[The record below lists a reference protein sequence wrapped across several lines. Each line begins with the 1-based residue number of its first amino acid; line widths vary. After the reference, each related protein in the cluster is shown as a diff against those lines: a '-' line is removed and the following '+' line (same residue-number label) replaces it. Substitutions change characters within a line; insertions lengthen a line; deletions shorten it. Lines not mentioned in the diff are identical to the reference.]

1 MTVTPIR
8 ALTLDEL
15 RERSSEKWREY
26 PEDVLP
32 LFVAETDFP
41 LAPAITAALE
51 RAVRIGD
58 TGYVAS
64 HTPLAAAYAAFAQ
77 RRFGWT
83 VDTARIRSTAD
94 VSMGIVE
101 ILRRVIHPGE
111 RVIVN
116 PPIYPP
122 FFDLVDEAGGVAER
136 VPLRDTGEGWE
147 LDLEAI
153 EKALADGSRAVLLC
167 NPHNPTGSVHSA
179 ESLDALARLAERYG
193 AAVVSDEIH
202 APLTQPGV
210 VFTPFLASGDAARR
224 IGYAVTSASKA
235 FNLAGLK
242 CALMISASDDTTA
255 VLRSLPIEVEWRTG
269 QFGMLAAVAAF
280 SEESDEWLDGLLA
293 ALDENRRLLADLLE
307 RHLPGARYRMP
318 DAGYLA
324 WVDLT
329 DLRWGPNPAKQILR
343 QAKVALHFG
352 PAFGAQGAGHVR
364 VNFGTSPEIL
374 TEAIERIARA
384 RTAIDEAVSAVRA

>member
-1 MTVTPIR
+1 MVTPVR
-8 ALTLDEL
+8 ALPLTQL
-15 RERSSEKWREY
+15 RERTSEKWREY
-26 PEDVLP
+26 PADVLP

-51 RAVRIGD
+51 RAVRAGD

-64 HTPLAAAYAAFAQ
+64 RTPLAEAYVGFAE
-77 RRFGWT
+77 RRYGWS
-83 VDTARIRSTAD
+83 VDPRRIRTTAD

-101 ILRRVIHPGE
+101 ILRRVIRPGE

-122 FFDLVDEAGGVAER
+122 FFDLVEEAGAVVER
-136 VPLRDTGEGWE
+136 VPLRDTGESWE
-147 LDLEAI
+147 LDLDGI
-153 EKALADGSRAVLLC
+153 RQALAAGARAILLC
-167 NPHNPTGSVHSA
+167 NPHNPTGAVPSA
-179 ESLDALARLAERYG
+179 ADLDALARLAEEYG

-202 APLTQPGV
+202 APLAQPDAG
-210 VFTPFLASGDAARR
+210 FTPFLATGDAARR
-224 IGYAVTSASKA
+224 VGYTVTSASKA

-242 CALMISASDDTTA
+242 CALMITASDETTA
-255 VLRSLPIEVEWRTG
+255 MVRSLPIEVEWRTG

-280 SEESDEWLDGLLA
+280 SPESDGWLDGLLLT
-293 ALDENRRLLADLLE
+293 LDENRRLLARLLAE
-307 RHLPGARYRMP
+307 HFPEARYRMP

-324 WVDLT
+324 WIDLT
-329 DLRWGPNPAKQILR
+329 GLGWGANPAKQILR

-352 PAFGAQGAGHVR
+352 PAFGAEGAGHVR
-364 VNFGTSPEIL
+364 VNFGTGPEIL

-384 RTAIDEAVSAVRA
+384 QDAISAALR

>member
-1 MTVTPIR
+1 MKVE
-8 ALTLDEL
+8 ALSLAQL

-41 LAPAITAALE
+41 LAPAVTAALE
-51 RAVRIGD
+51 DAVRRGD

-64 HTPLAAAYAAFAQ
+64 RTPLAAAYAGFAQ
-77 RRFGWT
+77 RRFGWSPDPT
-83 VDTARIRSTAD
+83 RMRSTAD

-101 ILRRVIHPGE
+101 ILRRVIQPGE
-111 RVIVN
+111 RVVVN

-122 FFDLVDEAGGVAER
+122 FFDLVDEAGGVVER
-136 VPLRDTGEGWE
+136 VPLRDTGSGWE
-147 LDLEAI
+147 LDLDAI
-153 EKALADGSRAVLLC
+153 GEALADGARAVLLC
-167 NPHNPTGSVHSA
+167 NPHNPTGAVPSA
-179 ESLDALARLAERYG
+179 HSLDALARLAEEHG
-193 AAVVSDEIH
+193 ATVISDEIH
-202 APLTQPGV
+202 APLVQPGTGY
-210 VFTPFLASGDAARR
+210 TPFLASGDAARR

-242 CALMISASDDTTA
+242 CALMVTASDPTTA
-255 VLRSLPIEVEWRTG
+255 VVRGLPVEVEWRTG

-280 SEESDEWLDGLLA
+280 SPESDEWLDGLLA
-293 ALDENRRLLADLLE
+293 TLDENRRLVADLLA
-307 RHLPGARYRMP
+307 RHLPEARYRIP

-329 DLRWGPNPAKQILR
+329 DLGWGPNPAKQILR

-352 PAFGAQGAGHVR
+352 PAFGAEGAGHVR
-364 VNFGTSPEIL
+364 INFGTSPEIL
-374 TEAIERIARA
+374 TQAIERIARA
-384 RTAIDEAVSAVRA
+384 RATIDAAQR